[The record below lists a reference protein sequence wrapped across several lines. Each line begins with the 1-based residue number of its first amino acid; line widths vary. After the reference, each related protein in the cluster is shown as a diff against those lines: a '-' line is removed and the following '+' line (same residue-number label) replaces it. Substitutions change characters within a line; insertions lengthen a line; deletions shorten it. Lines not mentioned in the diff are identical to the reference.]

1 MTDIRIGPRELPLP
15 AMRPPEPVSAGD
27 RVSFTTALE
36 RAMGEVNALQ
46 LRAGESIERLAR
58 GEVEDVHQ
66 VMIAAEEASV
76 AFDLMMEIRN
86 KLLDAYQE
94 LMRTQL

>member
-1 MTDIRIGPRELPLP
+1 MTDIRIGARELPLP
-15 AMRPPEPVSAGD
+15 VSRPPALGPSAGT
-27 RVSFTTALE
+27 VPFSTALE
-36 RAMGEVNALQ
+36 RAIGEVNALQ
-46 LRAGESIERLAR
+46 LRAGESIQRLAR

-66 VMIAAEEASV
+66 VMIAAEEAGV